1 MVAYVNIIRSI
12 NALPLDH
19 TKARTLWLK
28 CESGEEIKIKIN
40 GCLPYFLHFLKHQS
54 IGQPYLFSAESQN
67 CCEQCYVQ
75 IPDRRFCLLQKF
87 KPVFVKLLIIWD
99 KKKKHF
105 SSIMFIMLIIIEQLP
120 RSLVF
125 R

>member
-40 GCLPYFLHFLKHQS
+40 GCLPFFSFLETP
-54 IGQPYLFSAESQN
+54 IYWTAVP
-67 CCEQCYVQ
+67 
-75 IPDRRFCLLQKF
+75 LL
-87 KPVFVKLLIIWD
+87 
-99 KKKKHF
+99 
-105 SSIMFIMLIIIEQLP
+105 S
-120 RSLVF
+120 
-125 R
+125 